1 MRPIDTSGAPAPPAA
16 PRPAAPPSSLS
27 PSRAGDFMR
36 CPLLYRLRVIDRLPE
51 KPNAAATRGIL
62 VHAVLERL
70 FDLPAAERTAARA
83 RAMVT
88 GEWERLLAARPE
100 LAELLERDEGG
111 TPAPERVA
119 EWLATAERLVER
131 WFTLED
137 PTRLEPAERE
147 LSVRTTLDSG
157 LRLRGIIDRVDVAP
171 TGEVRI
177 VDYKTGRAPPPAYAA
192 DALFQ
197 LKFYALVLWR
207 LRGTVP
213 RGLRLV
219 YLGSGDMLTDDLTE
233 ADLRAVERKLLALW
247 DAIGRATRTGDWP
260 PSPSRLCDWCP
271 HRALCPAWGG
281 TPPPYPLTVAA
292 DPAAGEGERPADGAG

>member
-1 MRPIDTSGAPAPPAA
+1 MQPIDPSGAPAPPAV
-16 PRPAAPPSSLS
+16 PRSAAPPSSLS

-36 CPLLYRLRVIDRLPE
+36 CPLLYRFRVIDRLPE
-51 KPNAAATRGIL
+51 KPNAALARGVL

-70 FDLPAAERTAARA
+70 FDVPAAERTAARA
-83 RAMVT
+83 RAMVA
-88 GEWERLLAARPE
+88 GEWERLRAARPE
-100 LAELLERDEGG
+100 FAELFARDGG
-111 TPAPERVA
+111 APAPERVA

-137 PTRLEPAERE
+137 PARLEPAERE
-147 LSVRTTLDSG
+147 SFVATTLDSG

-177 VDYKTGRAPPPAYAA
+177 VDYKTGRAPPPEYAA
-192 DALFQ
+192 EALFQ
-197 LKFYALVLWR
+197 PKFYALVLWR

-213 RGLRLV
+213 RRLQLV
-219 YLGSGDMLTDDLTE
+219 YLGSGDVLTYDPVE

-260 PSPSRLCDWCP
+260 PRPSRVCDWCP

-281 TPPPYPLTVAA
+281 TPPPYPLAVAP
-292 DPAAGEGERPADGAG
+292 DPAAGEGERPAADAG

>member
-1 MRPIDTSGAPAPPAA
+1 MQPINTSGAPAPPAA
-16 PRPAAPPSSLS
+16 LRPAAPPSSLS
-27 PSRAGDFMR
+27 PSRAGDFMQ
-36 CPLLYRLRVIDRLPE
+36 CPLLYRFRVIDRLPE

-70 FDLPAAERTAARA
+70 FDVPAAERTAVRA
-83 RAMVT
+83 RAMVA

-100 LAELLERDEGG
+100 LAELFARDGG
-111 TPAPERVA
+111 APASERVA
-119 EWLATAERLVER
+119 EWLATAEQLVER

-137 PTRLEPAERE
+137 PARLEPAERE
-147 LSVRTTLDSG
+147 VFVRTTLDSG
-157 LRLRGIIDRVDVAP
+157 LKLRGIIDRVDVAP

-177 VDYKTGRAPPPAYAA
+177 VDYKTGRAPPPEYAA

-213 RGLRLV
+213 RSLRLV
-219 YLGSGDMLTDDLTE
+219 YLGSGDVLTYDPAE

-247 DAIGRATRTGDWP
+247 DAIGRATRTGDWR

-281 TPPPYPLTVAA
+281 TPPPYPLAVTP
-292 DPAAGEGERPADGAG
+292 DPAAGEGERPAADVG